1 MSNLVSQFP
10 LVCIKINTLGW
21 YYIYLGSRLGYIYI
35 GKNLLFIYFLRI
47 RWFLTNSPFYFF
59 LRFSNVLN
67 SSLINITVLY
77 RYHSRLL
84 NSPSDPSTKTKPSWV
99 WLRMSRSAVGILFMI
114 EIFFSFLFY
123 TSQLFWSRGILCII
137 FCRDLDFCANNKFKL

>member
-77 RYHSRLL
+77 RYHSRLFKL
-84 NSPSDPSTKTKPSWV
+84 TKWSFNQNQAKLGLVALVTFSGGNPLYDWD
-99 WLRMSRSAVGILFMI
+99 
-114 EIFFSFLFY
+114 FFSFLFY

-137 FCRDLDFCANNKFKL
+137 FCRDLDFCANNKF